1 MSNDENNFDI
11 KVFCFCK
18 YKSSR
23 PLKEVDFYESKSKS
37 LSNSQVLFRDYTRPE
52 ALTVLKEMVDGL
64 VTEMVAQGLYT
75 DHVSIYV
82 GYSGWTSPET
92 GGGRKIEGGHTDSY
106 KRIVEVVESLY
117 QKTTRY
123 YEPIRSLGIS
133 FGNLT
138 YECCKTLSLF
148 DDLSDLYIISTVFIV
163 SG

>member
-52 ALTVLKEMVDGL
+52 ALTVLKEMVNGL

-92 GGGRKIEGGHTDSY
+92 GGGRKIEGSHTDSY

-123 YEPIRSLGIS
+123 Y
-133 FGNLT
+133 
-138 YECCKTLSLF
+138 
-148 DDLSDLYIISTVFIV
+148 V
-163 SG
+163 